1 MPLTAREVIKLLC
14 KDGWECRVASGSH
27 YKLFKEG
34 KRSVV
39 VPYHGKKTLGN
50 GLVREILKQAGIDK
64 HAVLRKDQKAK
75 RR

>member
-1 MPLTAREVIKLLC
+1 MPLTAREVIKLLR
-14 KDGWECRVASGSH
+14 KNGWECRATSGGH

-34 KRSVV
+34 KRPVV

-50 GLVREILKQAGIDK
+50 GLVHEILN
-64 HAVLRKDQKAK
+64 K